1 MTRTKRL
8 LASAFL
14 MLSCILFTACSQN
27 KEVDFVKKYK
37 VDLSSTSDI
46 TETLQKAIDELPDG
60 GVLFLQDGT
69 YQLAGHIVFKENMT
83 FKMSDNAV
91 LLNCSQD
98 KNPMMAYN
106 HPYKHNKAEGNSN
119 IIIEGGIWDM
129 NGQLDESGTP
139 KNLPNAE
146 SINAL
151 GIGYGSNI
159 TIRNFSFRDCYNGH
173 VIQVAGS
180 DNVLIENC
188 RFEGQS
194 FRGSGD
200 KTRELLQIEPGT
212 VKGYPYTLVQNKAP
226 STNVTIRNCYF
237 GGSENTPHYMAAIG
251 THSQQA
257 GVKCSDIVIED
268 CTFDNAAYTAIH
280 FMAYDRI
287 TIRNNNF
294 TITSDSEQIDRYGI
308 LADTYGS
315 FIDPTGAE
323 STTDFTIEGN
333 TFDVSDPNATVLEI
347 TTNNKSPKH
356 IKNVTI
362 KDNTLKAVNGG
373 KAIDLYLLDNCTIS
387 GNTIEG
393 FERPIVANSCDEQFI
408 SDTDIVTE

>member
-1 MTRTKRL
+1 MNLHTIREITYGTIFFRL
-8 LASAFL
+8 FL
-14 MLSCILFTACSQN
+14 SI
-27 KEVDFVKKYK
+27 V
-37 VDLSSTSDI
+37 I
-46 TETLQKAIDELPDG
+46 G
-60 GVLFLQDGT
+60 GVLGLERGRKSRPAGLRT
-69 YQLAGHIVFKENMT
+69 YILVCLGSTVVMMTNQYVSQCMNTGDPVRMGAQVLSGIGFIGAGSIMKT
-83 FKMSDNAV
+83 
-91 LLNCSQD
+91 
-98 KNPMMAYN
+98 
-106 HPYKHNKAEGNSN
+106 GR
-119 IIIEGGIWDM
+119 
-129 NGQLDESGTP
+129 
-139 KNLPNAE
+139 
-146 SINAL
+146 INAL

-159 TIRNFSFRDCYNGH
+159 TIRNITFRDCYNGH

-287 TIRNNNF
+287 TIRNNIF

-333 TFDVSDPNATVLEI
+333 TFDVSDPKATVLEI

-362 KDNTLKAVNGG
+362 KDNTLKGVNGG

-393 FERPIVANSCDEQFI
+393 FERPIVANSCDEQLI

>member
-1 MTRTKRL
+1 MIKTKKLFVLVFL
-8 LASAFL
+8 LL
-14 MLSCILFTACSQN
+14 NCILFSACSQS

-37 VDLSSTSDI
+37 IDLNTISDV
-46 TETLQKAIDELPDG
+46 TEVLQKAIDELPDD

-69 YQLAGHIVFKENMT
+69 YPLAGRIVFKENMT
-83 FKMSDNAV
+83 FKLSDNAI

-159 TIRNFSFRDCYNGH
+159 TIRNITFRDCYNGH

-268 CTFDNAAYTAIH
+268 CTFNNAAYTAIH

-287 TIRNNNF
+287 TIRNNIF

-333 TFDVSDPNATVLEI
+333 TFDVSDPKATVLEI
-347 TTNNKSPKH
+347 TT
-356 IKNVTI
+356 II
-362 KDNTLKAVNGG
+362 
-373 KAIDLYLLDNCTIS
+373 
-387 GNTIEG
+387 
-393 FERPIVANSCDEQFI
+393 
-408 SDTDIVTE
+408 

>member
-1 MTRTKRL
+1 MRRNYIREKKIICGDSYMAVCLYAITPQERNTRG
-8 LASAFL
+8 
-14 MLSCILFTACSQN
+14 
-27 KEVDFVKKYK
+27 KKQK
-37 VDLSSTSDI
+37 KSG
-46 TETLQKAIDELPDG
+46 ERQKARNKMSSLRKKQRKVVTNFTKDGFFLSGTFEEIFLPDD
-60 GVLFLQDGT
+60 FLGCVREVKNYKRRVIAAICKRFKIAREKIKMMLWAVRKGKDGR
-69 YQLAGHIVFKENMT
+69 LHIR
-83 FKMSDNAV
+83 
-91 LLNCSQD
+91 
-98 KNPMMAYN
+98 
-106 HPYKHNKAEGNSN
+106 
-119 IIIEGGIWDM
+119 
-129 NGQLDESGTP
+129 
-139 KNLPNAE
+139 
-146 SINAL
+146 
-151 GIGYGSNI
+151 NI
-159 TIRNFSFRDCYNGH
+159 TFRDCYNGH

-287 TIRNNNF
+287 TIRNNIF

-333 TFDVSDPNATVLEI
+333 TFDVSDPKATVLEI

-362 KDNTLKAVNGG
+362 KDNTLKGVNGG